1 MLRAVKRAGSLTLLK
16 QEALPHPWWLWPNV
30 LSLDA
35 PLIALVWQE
44 GFAQSL
50 GVELE
55 WLHRGI
61 LGLCVWLVYCGDR
74 ILDGHRL
81 EGPVESAR
89 HEFARV
95 HWQPLIFAWVTAFIT
110 TIYLAIQLPQSELI
124 GGLSLLLLVVI
135 YFGLHHHSAIR
146 RRAGTFKEWMAGSG
160 FAVGTVFF
168 VLMQAEISIGLII
181 LCVSWA
187 GLCSVNCLMIA
198 GWDKDLDEMMDHP
211 SLARRWVEMGSFI
224 PWILV
229 SIMLLVMGAVW
240 LDQRC
245 LMLTAVLWISAIG
258 LLELTR
264 NRETMSSPLRRV
276 LADGVL
282 LSPII
287 FLV

>member
-35 PLIALVWQE
+35 PLVAIIWQE

-55 WLHRGI
+55 WLHRCI

-74 ILDGHRL
+74 ILDGWRL
-81 EGPVESAR
+81 VVPVQSAR

-95 HWQPLIFAWVTAFIT
+95 HWRPLSFAFGVGFLSAVYFA
-110 TIYLAIQLPQSELI
+110 LELPPSELI
-124 GGLSLLLLVVI
+124 GGLGLLLLVGI
-135 YFGLHHHSAIR
+135 YFGLHHHSATR
-146 RRAGTFKEWMAGSG
+146 QRVGCFKEWMAGSG

-168 VLMQAEISIGLII
+168 VLLQAEISIGLII
-181 LCVSWA
+181 LCTSWA

-198 GWDKDLDEMMDHP
+198 GWDKDNDEMMNHP
-211 SLARRWVEMGSFI
+211 SLARRWVEMESFI

-229 SIMLLVMGAVW
+229 SIMLLVMGAAW

-245 LMLTAVLWISAIG
+245 LMLTAALWISAIG
-258 LLELTR
+258 LLELAR
-264 NRETMSSPLRRV
+264 NRETMSGPLRRV